1 MACLAASSQVA
12 FRGVALSNS
21 QAVSSTSVGKNAARR
36 SVVRCKVASPGVE
49 KADASASA
57 GEYTP
62 TSDASTMNLMSGA
75 INALFGF
82 QPFFRFAAGKAREMM
97 VKRGDAIGFP
107 WAPRL
112 AELKRHDWDE
122 ELRLVAATS
131 RVPRDASGEYVYP
144 EYYTKPFHAYEKG
157 NLSLDAALEVE
168 LAAKAVHAP
177 VFDPES
183 KTLDPEGD
191 ANLRRGYHAKLVE
204 QLRIQPKH
212 IVDLGCASGLSTFA
226 LAETF
231 PEAEFIGV
239 DLSPYFVAA
248 SNYNVREKSKQAGR
262 ELPFT
267 YIHAAAQDTGL
278 PAGSGRELP
287 FTFIHAAAED
297 TGLPAESVDLVSIC
311 LVCHELPRSATKKVR
326 SEQCVC
332 GLERGR
338 QACMRVGVEKAPQQ
352 HQKRGLRA
360 GWVNLVSRC
369 PMCHELA
376 RSANTTRMSGRGCV
390 HVLERGVR
398 GVRLKRGVHGCA
410 IIEEAHRILRP
421 GGAFAVMEMNP
432 RSPFFQKISNN
443 PFTFAAFKA
452 TEPYLD
458 DYRTFPIEDAIA
470 ERGFEYPQQMESSPR
485 HRCIVAHKL

>member
-21 QAVSSTSVGKNAARR
+21 QAVSSASVGGNAARR

-144 EYYTKPFHAYEKG
+144 EYYTKPFHAYKKG

-204 QLRIQPKH
+204 QLRIHPNS

-231 PEAEFIGV
+231 PDAEFIGV

-248 SNYNVREKSKQAGR
+248 SNYNVRERSKQA
-262 ELPFT
+262 
-267 YIHAAAQDTGL
+267 
-278 PAGSGRELP
+278 GRELP

-297 TGLPAESVDLVSIC
+297 TGLPAGSVDLVSIC
-311 LVCHELPRSATKKVR
+311 LVCHELPRSATKK
-326 SEQCVC
+326 
-332 GLERGR
+332 
-338 QACMRVGVEKAPQQ
+338 
-352 HQKRGLRA
+352 
-360 GWVNLVSRC
+360 
-369 PMCHELA
+369 
-376 RSANTTRMSGRGCV
+376 
-390 HVLERGVR
+390 
-398 GVRLKRGVHGCA
+398 

-432 RSPFFQKISNN
+432 RSPFFQRISNN

>member
-1 MACLAASSQVA
+1 MACLAASSQVS
-12 FRGVALSNS
+12 FRGVALCNPQVVSN
-21 QAVSSTSVGKNAARR
+21 ASVGGNARR
-36 SVVRCKVASPGVE
+36 SVVRSKVASPGVE

-82 QPFFRFAAGKAREMM
+82 QVDLTCFVELESEKGTLTGKAREMM

-177 VFDPES
+177 S

-204 QLRIQPKH
+204 QLRIQPKS

-267 YIHAAAQDTGL
+267 
-278 PAGSGRELP
+278 
-287 FTFIHAAAED
+287 FIHAAAED
-297 TGLPAESVDLVSIC
+297 TGLPAGSADLVSICLVCHELPRSATKKQPGEALPAGSVDLVSIC

-326 SEQCVC
+326 AWTCVMAGEKEAGMC
-332 GLERGR
+332 GWAWRKHPNIQLP
-338 QACMRVGVEKAPQQ
+338 A
-352 HQKRGLRA
+352 GL
-360 GWVNLVSRC
+360 VDLVSVC
-369 PMCHELA
+369 LLCHE
-376 RSANTTRMSGRGCV
+376 RSATKKV
-390 HVLERGVR
+390 
-398 GVRLKRGVHGCA
+398 
-410 IIEEAHRILRP
+410 
-421 GGAFAVMEMNP
+421 
-432 RSPFFQKISNN
+432 SPW
-443 PFTFAAFKA
+443 T
-452 TEPYLD
+452 
-458 DYRTFPIEDAIA
+458 
-470 ERGFEYPQQMESSPR
+470 
-485 HRCIVAHKL
+485 

>member
-12 FRGVALSNS
+12 FRGVALSNP
-21 QAVSSTSVGKNAARR
+21 QAVSSASVGGNARR
-36 SVVRCKVASPGVE
+36 SVARCKVASPGVE

-62 TSDASTMNLMSGA
+62 TSDASTMNLMTSA
-75 INALFGF
+75 INAIFGF

-177 VFDPES
+177 IFDPES
-183 KTLDPEGD
+183 KKLDPEGD

-204 QLRIQPKH
+204 QLRIHPKS

-231 PEAEFIGV
+231 PDAEFIGV

-267 YIHAAAQDTGL
+267 
-278 PAGSGRELP
+278 
-287 FTFIHAAAED
+287 FIHAAAED
-297 TGLPAESVDLVSIC
+297 TGLPAGSVDLVSIC
-311 LVCHELPRSATKKVR
+311 LVCHELPRSATKK
-326 SEQCVC
+326 
-332 GLERGR
+332 
-338 QACMRVGVEKAPQQ
+338 
-352 HQKRGLRA
+352 
-360 GWVNLVSRC
+360 
-369 PMCHELA
+369 
-376 RSANTTRMSGRGCV
+376 
-390 HVLERGVR
+390 
-398 GVRLKRGVHGCA
+398 

>member
-1 MACLAASSQVA
+1 MACLAASSQVS
-12 FRGVALSNS
+12 FRGVALCNPQVVSN
-21 QAVSSTSVGKNAARR
+21 ASVGGNARR

-204 QLRIQPKH
+204 QLRIQPKS

-267 YIHAAAQDTGL
+267 
-278 PAGSGRELP
+278 
-287 FTFIHAAAED
+287 FIHAAAED
-297 TGLPAESVDLVSIC
+297 TGLPAGSADLVSIC
-311 LVCHELPRSATKKVR
+311 LVCHELPRSATKK
-326 SEQCVC
+326 
-332 GLERGR
+332 
-338 QACMRVGVEKAPQQ
+338 
-352 HQKRGLRA
+352 
-360 GWVNLVSRC
+360 
-369 PMCHELA
+369 
-376 RSANTTRMSGRGCV
+376 
-390 HVLERGVR
+390 
-398 GVRLKRGVHGCA
+398 

-432 RSPFFQKISNN
+432 RSPFFQRISNN

-458 DYRTFPIEDAIA
+458 DYRTFPIEGAIA

>member
-1 MACLAASSQVA
+1 
-12 FRGVALSNS
+12 
-21 QAVSSTSVGKNAARR
+21 
-36 SVVRCKVASPGVE
+36 
-49 KADASASA
+49 
-57 GEYTP
+57 
-62 TSDASTMNLMSGA
+62 MNLMSGA

-157 NLSLDAALEVE
+157 NLSLYAALEVE

-204 QLRIQPKH
+204 QLRIQPKS

-226 LAETF
+226 LAEVSLDPRIVFRVALLSNIRLVHSVRDPLAFVHSGMLTF

-267 YIHAAAQDTGL
+267 
-278 PAGSGRELP
+278 
-287 FTFIHAAAED
+287 FIHAAAED
-297 TGLPAESVDLVSIC
+297 TGLPAGSADLVSIC
-311 LVCHELPRSATKKVR
+311 LVCHD
-326 SEQCVC
+326 SE
-332 GLERGR
+332 
-338 QACMRVGVEKAPQQ
+338 
-352 HQKRGLRA
+352 
-360 GWVNLVSRC
+360 
-369 PMCHELA
+369 
-376 RSANTTRMSGRGCV
+376 
-390 HVLERGVR
+390 
-398 GVRLKRGVHGCA
+398 

-432 RSPFFQKISNN
+432 RSPFFQRISNN

>member
-1 MACLAASSQVA
+1 
-12 FRGVALSNS
+12 
-21 QAVSSTSVGKNAARR
+21 AVNNASVGGNARR

-62 TSDASTMNLMSGA
+62 TGDASTMNLMSGA

-122 ELRLVAATS
+122 ELRLVGATS
-131 RVPRDASGEYVYP
+131 RVPRDGSGEYVYP

-204 QLRIQPKH
+204 QLRIQPRS

-231 PEAEFIGV
+231 PDAEFIGV

-248 SNYNVREKSKQAGR
+248 SNYNVREKSKQA
-262 ELPFT
+262 
-267 YIHAAAQDTGL
+267 
-278 PAGSGRELP
+278 GRELP

-311 LVCHELPRSATKKVR
+311 LVCHELPRSATKK
-326 SEQCVC
+326 
-332 GLERGR
+332 
-338 QACMRVGVEKAPQQ
+338 
-352 HQKRGLRA
+352 
-360 GWVNLVSRC
+360 
-369 PMCHELA
+369 
-376 RSANTTRMSGRGCV
+376 
-390 HVLERGVR
+390 
-398 GVRLKRGVHGCA
+398 

-432 RSPFFQKISNN
+432 RSPFFQRISNN

>member
-267 YIHAAAQDTGL
+267 
-278 PAGSGRELP
+278 
-287 FTFIHAAAED
+287 FIHAAAED

-311 LVCHELPRSATKKVR
+311 LVCHELPRSATKK
-326 SEQCVC
+326 
-332 GLERGR
+332 
-338 QACMRVGVEKAPQQ
+338 
-352 HQKRGLRA
+352 
-360 GWVNLVSRC
+360 
-369 PMCHELA
+369 
-376 RSANTTRMSGRGCV
+376 
-390 HVLERGVR
+390 
-398 GVRLKRGVHGCA
+398 